1 MTHASAVD
9 VSGLVHHLR
18 TADGRVDEVQ
28 LLRYVTLPEGGDS
41 GELRLF
47 RQHFELYHALYLLSD
62 AGVAE
67 KYVHIGLAH
76 VCVRHE
82 PAVGQCSWFDEDA
95 EDFCRQPSSGS
106 FCPHHSRLHSV
117 SQEAGSLRAA
127 DARSYYLDRS
137 NLARMDETGVKKLLD
152 GVYAATENHE
162 ELMRAAAMLGIS
174 LDATSRRLQER
185 FRHLVKELHPDAGGD
200 AARFAQMY
208 AAYQLL
214 QVHLKRQ
221 ADAAQTL

>member
-1 MTHASAVD
+1 MTPASVVD

-18 TADGRVDEVQ
+18 TADGRVDEVH
-28 LLRYVTLPEGGDS
+28 LLRYVTLPEGDDS
-41 GELRLF
+41 GELHLF

-62 AGVAE
+62 SGVAE

-76 VCVRHE
+76 VCVRSE
-82 PAVGQCSWFDEDA
+82 PAFGQCSWFDEDA

-106 FCPHHSRLHSV
+106 FCTHHSRLHSA

-152 GVYAATENHE
+152 GVLVAAGNHE
-162 ELMRAAAMLGIS
+162 ETKRAAAMLGVS
-174 LDATSRRLQER
+174 LDATSRRLQDR
-185 FRHLVKELHPDAGGD
+185 FRYLVKELHPDAGGN
-200 AARFAQMY
+200 ASNFAQMY

-221 ADAAQTL
+221 EDAAQTL